1 MNNFIGKDG
10 FNWWYGV
17 VEDVNDPAKLGRAKV
32 RIFGHHTDNLIELPT
47 KDLPWAAA
55 VNPVNNSKSFSA
67 PRLGDYVMGFFS
79 DGTSSQS
86 PIMMGVFPGLEATPN
101 KNKGFSPQSDLKPAT
116 PPNGQVQYEA
126 GKPTLAPLARG
137 EVDKTAVAQSNA
149 NLAHVCDISVN
160 MKFEIAKMAFKVS
173 ELVETIRA
181 SIKGLW
187 ASASSSPFADE
198 VRSAVK
204 TIKAQIKVV
213 QKFIKKVQNNLQA
226 VTDLVDQLQKLIQYI
241 ATLPARIAKFLQ
253 DCLKEAVGGISGA
266 IAVGQE
272 IQKNISEGN
281 VSLANASAIAAEES
295 LTDRETIVPTQN
307 TIVKP

>member
-137 EVDKTAVAQSNA
+137 QVDKTAVAQSNA
-149 NLAHVCDISVN
+149 NLAHVCDISAS

-226 VTDLVDQLQKLIQYI
+226 VTDLVDQLQKLVQYI

>member
-32 RIFGHHTDNLIELPT
+32 RIFGHHTENLQELPT

-79 DGTSSQS
+79 DGASSQA
-86 PIMMGVFPGLEATPN
+86 PVMMGVFPGLEATPD

-116 PPNGQVQYEA
+116 PPKGQVQYEA
-126 GKPTLAPLARG
+126 GQPTLSPLSRG
-137 EVDKTAVAQSNA
+137 IVDKTAISESNSKV
-149 NLAHVCDISVN
+149 AHVCDISMS
-160 MKFEIAKMAFKVS
+160 MKFEIAKMSFKVS
-173 ELVETIRA
+173 ELVETIRTELKA
-181 SIKGLW
+181 LW
-187 ASASSSPFADE
+187 DSASSSPFGDE

-213 QKFIKKVQNNLQA
+213 QKFIKKVQENIQA
-226 VTDLVDQLQKLIQYI
+226 ANDLIAQLQKLINYI
-241 ATLPARIAKFLQ
+241 STLPARIASLLQ
-253 DCLKEAVGGISGA
+253 QCLKEAISGISGA
-266 IAVGQE
+266 ISVGQE

-281 VSLANASAIAAEES
+281 VSIAKLVASSAQQS
-295 LTDRETIVPTQN
+295 LTDKENYVPTQT

>member
-32 RIFGHHTDNLIELPT
+32 RIFGHHTDNLVELPT

-149 NLAHVCDISVN
+149 NLAHVCDISAN

-204 TIKAQIKVV
+204 TIKAQIKVI
-213 QKFIKKVQNNLQA
+213 QKFIKKVQDNIKA

-253 DCLKEAVGGISGA
+253 DCLREAIGGISGA

-281 VSLANASAIAAEES
+281 VSLANLSAVAAEES
-295 LTDRETIVPTQN
+295 LTDKETIVPTQN

>member
-281 VSLANASAIAAEES
+281 GSLANASAIAAEES

>member
-1 MNNFIGKDG
+1 
-10 FNWWYGV
+10 
-17 VEDVNDPAKLGRAKV
+17 
-32 RIFGHHTDNLIELPT
+32 
-47 KDLPWAAA
+47 
-55 VNPVNNSKSFSA
+55 
-67 PRLGDYVMGFFS
+67 
-79 DGTSSQS
+79 
-86 PIMMGVFPGLEATPN
+86 
-101 KNKGFSPQSDLKPAT
+101 
-116 PPNGQVQYEA
+116 
-126 GKPTLAPLARG
+126 
-137 EVDKTAVAQSNA
+137 
-149 NLAHVCDISVN
+149 

-181 SIKGLW
+181 AIKGLW

-204 TIKAQIKVV
+204 TIKAQIKVI
-213 QKFIKKVQNNLQA
+213 QKFIKKVQDNIKA

-281 VSLANASAIAAEES
+281 VSLANSSAIAAELA
-295 LTDRETIVPTQN
+295 LTDKETIVPIQN

>member
-32 RIFGHHTDNLIELPT
+32 RIFGHHTDNLVELPT
-47 KDLPWAAA
+47 KDLPWASA

-67 PRLGDYVMGFFS
+67 PRLGDYVMGFFA
-79 DGTSSQS
+79 DGASSQA
-86 PIMMGVFPGLEATPN
+86 PVMMGVFPGLESSPD

-116 PPNGQVQYEA
+116 PPAGQVQYEV
-126 GKPTLAPLARG
+126 GQPTLAPLSRG
-137 EVDKTAVAQSNA
+137 VVDKTAISESNSKV
-149 NLAHVCDISVN
+149 AHVCDISMG
-160 MKFEIAKMAFKVS
+160 MKFEIAKMSFKVS
-173 ELVETIRA
+173 ELVETIRTELKA
-181 SIKGLW
+181 LW
-187 ASASSSPFADE
+187 ASASSSPFGDE

-213 QKFIKKVQNNLQA
+213 QKFIKKVQENIQA
-226 VTDLVDQLQKLIQYI
+226 ANDLITQLQKLINFI
-241 ATLPARIAKFLQ
+241 ATLPARIASLLQ
-253 DCLKEAVGGISGA
+253 QCLKEAISGISGA
-266 IAVGQE
+266 ISVGQE

-281 VSLANASAIAAEES
+281 VSLAKAATS
-295 LTDRETIVPTQN
+295 TAQQLLNDKQNYVPTQN

>member
-32 RIFGHHTDNLIELPT
+32 RIFGHHTDNLVELPT

-79 DGTSSQS
+79 DGASSQA

-101 KNKGFSPQSDLKPAT
+101 KNKGFSPQSNLKPAT

-137 EVDKTAVAQSNA
+137 EVDKTAISQSNA
-149 NLAHVCDISVN
+149 NLAHVCDISAN

-204 TIKAQIKVV
+204 TIKAQIKVI
-213 QKFIKKVQNNLQA
+213 QKFIKKVQDNIKA

-253 DCLKEAVGGISGA
+253 DCLREAIGGISGA

-281 VSLANASAIAAEES
+281 VSLANLSAVAAEES
-295 LTDRETIVPTQN
+295 LTDKETIVPTQN

>member
-1 MNNFIGKDG
+1 
-10 FNWWYGV
+10 
-17 VEDVNDPAKLGRAKV
+17 
-32 RIFGHHTDNLIELPT
+32 
-47 KDLPWAAA
+47 
-55 VNPVNNSKSFSA
+55 
-67 PRLGDYVMGFFS
+67 MGFFS

-126 GKPTLAPLARG
+126 GKPTLSPLSRG
-137 EVDKTAVAQSNA
+137 VVDKTAISQSNA
-149 NLAHVCDISVN
+149 NLAHVCDISTN

-181 SIKGLW
+181 AIKGLW

-204 TIKAQIKVV
+204 TIKAQVKVI
-213 QKFIKKVQNNLQA
+213 QKFIKKVQDNVKA

-281 VSLANASAIAAEES
+281 VSLANSSAIAAEQA
-295 LTDRETIVPTQN
+295 LTDKETIVPVQN
-307 TIVKP
+307 TVGKP

>member
-32 RIFGHHTDNLIELPT
+32 RIFGHHTDNLVELPT
-47 KDLPWAAA
+47 KNLPWAAA

-79 DGTSSQS
+79 DGLSAQA
-86 PIMMGVFPGLEATPN
+86 PVMMGVFPGLEAAPD

-116 PPNGQVQYEA
+116 PPAGQVQYEV
-126 GKPTLAPLARG
+126 GKPTLSPLSRG
-137 EVDKTAVAQSNA
+137 IVEKTAVAESNSK
-149 NLAHVCDISVN
+149 LAHVCDISIS
-160 MKFEIAKMAFKVS
+160 MKFEIAKMSFKVS
-173 ELVETIRA
+173 ELVEVVRA
-181 SIKGLW
+181 ELKALW
-187 ASASSSPFADE
+187 ASASASPFADE

-204 TIKAQIKVV
+204 TIKSQIKVV
-213 QKFIKKVQNNLQA
+213 QKFIKKVQDNIKA
-226 VTDLVDQLQKLIQYI
+226 VEDLVNQLRKIIAYI

-253 DCLKEAVGGISGA
+253 QCLKEAIGGISEA

-272 IQKNISEGN
+272 IQKNVSEGN
-281 VSLANASAIAAEES
+281 VSIVAGTAAAIEKS
-295 LTDRETIVPTQN
+295 LEDKQN
-307 TIVKP
+307 ITSISNTTEKP

>member
-1 MNNFIGKDG
+1 
-10 FNWWYGV
+10 V
-17 VEDVNDPAKLGRAKV
+17 
-32 RIFGHHTDNLIELPT
+32 
-47 KDLPWAAA
+47 
-55 VNPVNNSKSFSA
+55 
-67 PRLGDYVMGFFS
+67 
-79 DGTSSQS
+79 
-86 PIMMGVFPGLEATPN
+86 
-101 KNKGFSPQSDLKPAT
+101 
-116 PPNGQVQYEA
+116 
-126 GKPTLAPLARG
+126 
-137 EVDKTAVAQSNA
+137 VDKTAISQSNA
-149 NLAHVCDISVN
+149 NLAHVCDISTS

-226 VTDLVDQLQKLIQYI
+226 VTDLVDQLQKLVQYI

-281 VSLANASAIAAEES
+281 VSLANSSAIAAELA
-295 LTDRETIVPTQN
+295 LTDKETIVPIQN

>member
-32 RIFGHHTDNLIELPT
+32 RIFGHHTDNLVELPT

-86 PIMMGVFPGLEATPN
+86 PIMMGVFPGLEAVPN

-116 PPNGQVQYEA
+116 PPAGQVQYEA
-126 GKPTLAPLARG
+126 GKPTLSPLSRG
-137 EVDKTAVAQSNA
+137 VVDKTAISQSNA

-160 MKFEIAKMAFKVS
+160 MKFEIAKMAFKTS

-181 SIKGLW
+181 AIKGLW

-198 VRSAVK
+198 IRSAIK
-204 TIKAQIKVV
+204 TIKAQVKVI
-213 QKFIKKVQNNLQA
+213 QKFIKKIQQYAGA
-226 VTDLVDQLQKLIQYI
+226 VKDLMDQLQKIIQYV

-253 DCLKEAVGGISGA
+253 NCLKEALGGISGA

-272 IQKNISEGN
+272 IQKNITEGN
-281 VSLANASAIAAEES
+281 VSLANSSAIAAELA
-295 LTDRETIVPTQN
+295 LTDKETIVPVQN
-307 TIVKP
+307 TIGKP

>member
-281 VSLANASAIAAEES
+281 VSLANLSAVAAEES
-295 LTDRETIVPTQN
+295 LTDKETIVPTQN